1 MLFIY
6 LFFIIFIFITFC
18 FGHRVYDN
26 FYISISGI
34 FVFLTY
40 IPYIPL
46 YACY

>member
-6 LFFIIFIFITFC
+6 LFFFILNFITFC

-34 FVFLTY
+34 FVFL
-40 IPYIPL
+40 IELLIL